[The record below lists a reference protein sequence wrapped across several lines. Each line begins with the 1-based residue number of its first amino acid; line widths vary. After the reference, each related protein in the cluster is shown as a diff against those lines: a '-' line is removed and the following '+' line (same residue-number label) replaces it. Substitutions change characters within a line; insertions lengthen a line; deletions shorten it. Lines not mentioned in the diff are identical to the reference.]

1 MTEGPAPDGLETA
14 PDYRAIA
21 ADSKAAARA
30 TAAVLASRV
39 VVAALGWIGS
49 VVVARS
55 LSPDGWGQ
63 LSFVFALL
71 GLMSVVTDLGVGRV
85 VLARLM
91 DDDGEEIKRTA
102 SSFLALRF
110 ALGLLGYAL
119 AVGYV
124 AALGYPSEVLLA
136 TAVGGLVV
144 VFATPSHALSVL
156 YQSRH
161 RMLLV
166 AVAESVGQ
174 VLQLGLT
181 ILAAVFEPTLLI
193 FVLPAVA
200 NEIFKL
206 VTKGFGI
213 RNPSLGLRPSRHVE
227 FRRWIP
233 YLKEAVPLAIGF
245 ALTIAMLK
253 IDVLMLSLL
262 DSFDA
267 VGLYS
272 IGYKFSDMIDTFAL
286 AAVAPVSTLLIASWP
301 HDLGTFRSRS
311 RSSAALFAVF
321 GAMSIAAFWP
331 SAEPLIRLL
340 YGERFVEGS
349 NAARLLVLGAA
360 LMSLV
365 LLGIFLLASA
375 GRQRHYPLV
384 ALFGLAVNV
393 GLNLVLIPRMSYNGA
408 AISTVVTIVITVVLL
423 WIVIARSMPVQ
434 GLLPVRSIILL
445 VVVTAVTTGAGY
457 VAVQSF
463 SALWFPIS
471 VVAALLVGTSVYG
484 SAKLGIIESPLPAG
498 EKSPLPA
505 GEKSPLAA
513 GEESPLTAGEEEPK

>member
-1 MTEGPAPDGLETA
+1 MTESSTPDGMETP

-21 ADSKAAARA
+21 ADPKAAARA

-63 LSFVFALL
+63 FSFVFALL

-91 DDDGEEIKRTA
+91 DNDPEEIGRTA
-102 SSFLALRF
+102 SSFLALRT
-110 ALGLLGYAL
+110 ALGLVGYAL

-124 AALGYPSEVLLA
+124 ALLRYPSEVVLA

-161 RMLLV
+161 RLLGV
-166 AVAESVGQ
+166 AIAESLGQ
-174 VLQLGLT
+174 VVQLGLT
-181 ILAAVFEPTLLI
+181 VLAAVYAPTLLW

-213 RNPSLGLRPSRHVE
+213 RSRTLGLRPSRHIE
-227 FRRWIP
+227 FRRWGP
-233 YLKEAVPLAIGF
+233 YLREAIPLAIGF
-245 ALTIAMLK
+245 ALTVAMLK

-272 IGYKFSDMIDTFAL
+272 IGYKFSDMMDTFAL

-301 HDLGTFRSRS
+301 HDLATFRTRSRS
-311 RSSAALFAVF
+311 AAALFALF
-321 GAMSIAAFWP
+321 GAMAVAAFWP

-340 YGERFVEGS
+340 YGDRFEEGS

-365 LLGIFLLASA
+365 LLGIFMLASA
-375 GRQRHYPLV
+375 GMQRHYPMV
-384 ALFGLAVNV
+384 AVFGLALNV
-393 GLNLVLIPRMSYNGA
+393 GLNLILIPRLSYNGA
-408 AISTVVTIVITVVLL
+408 AISTVATIGTTVVLL
-423 WIVIARSMPVQ
+423 WVVIARSMPIE
-434 GLLPVRSIILL
+434 GLLPVRSILALSVITAL
-445 VVVTAVTTGAGY
+445 VTGAGY
-457 VAVQSF
+457 AAVQSF
-463 SALWFPIS
+463 PALWFPIS
-471 VVAALLVGTSVYG
+471 VVAAGLVAGLLILLV
-484 SAKLGIIESPLPAG
+484 ALGAVESPLPRG
-498 EKSPLPA
+498 EK
-505 GEKSPLAA
+505 EKS
-513 GEESPLTAGEEEPK
+513 

>member
-1 MTEGPAPDGLETA
+1 MTESSVPDGMETP

-21 ADSKAAARA
+21 ADPRAAARA

-39 VVAALGWIGS
+39 VVAALGWVGS

-55 LSPDGWGQ
+55 LSPEGWGQ
-63 LSFVFALL
+63 FSFVFALL

-91 DDDGEEIKRTA
+91 DDDADEIRRTA

-110 ALGLLGYAL
+110 VLGLIGYLL
-119 AVGYV
+119 AIGYV
-124 AALGYPSEVLLA
+124 ALLRYPSEVLLA

-156 YQSRH
+156 FQARH
-161 RMLLV
+161 RLLLV
-166 AVAESVGQ
+166 AVAESLGQ
-174 VLQLGLT
+174 VLQLALT
-181 ILAAVFEPTLLI
+181 VLAAVFAPSLLI

-200 NEIFKL
+200 NEVFKL

-213 RNPSLGLRPSRHVE
+213 RSRTLGLKPSRHIE
-227 FRRWIP
+227 IRRWGA
-233 YLKEAVPLAIGF
+233 YLREAVPLAIGF
-245 ALTIAMLK
+245 ALTVAMLK

-286 AAVAPVSTLLIASWP
+286 AAVAPISTLLIASWP
-301 HDLGTFRSRS
+301 DDLVTFRARSRS
-311 RSSAALFAVF
+311 AAALFAVF
-321 GAMSIAAFWP
+321 GAMAVAAFWP

-340 YGERFVEGS
+340 YGERFVESS

-365 LLGIFLLASA
+365 VLGIFMLASA
-375 GRQRHYPLV
+375 GMQRHYPLV
-384 ALFGLAVNV
+384 ALLGLALNV
-393 GLNLVLIPRMSYNGA
+393 ALNLVLIPRMSYDGA
-408 AISTVVTIVITVVLL
+408 AISTVATIATTLVLL
-423 WIVIARSMPVQ
+423 WLVIARSMPVS
-434 GLLPVRSIILL
+434 GLLPVTSLAVL
-445 VVVTAVTTGAGY
+445 VALTTAVTAAGY
-457 VAVQSF
+457 FAVQAF
-463 SALWFPIS
+463 SSLWFPIS
-471 VVAALLVGTSVYG
+471 VLAAVAVGGGVFVLVSV
-484 SAKLGIIESPLPAG
+484 GIIESPIPGKTTARHG
-498 EKSPLPA
+498 NRP
-505 GEKSPLAA
+505 
-513 GEESPLTAGEEEPK
+513 EE

>member
-1 MTEGPAPDGLETA
+1 MTESSVPDGMETP

-21 ADSKAAARA
+21 ADPKAAARA
-30 TAAVLASRV
+30 TAAVLMSRV

-49 VVVARS
+49 VVIART
-55 LSPDGWGQ
+55 LSPDQWGQ
-63 LSFVFALL
+63 FSFVFALL

-91 DDDGEEIKRTA
+91 DDDAEEIGRTA
-102 SSFLALRF
+102 SSFLALRTV
-110 ALGLLGYAL
+110 LGLIGYLFAI
-119 AVGYV
+119 GYV
-124 AALGYPSEVLLA
+124 VLLGYPSEVVLA
-136 TAVGGLVV
+136 TVLGGLVV

-156 YQSRH
+156 FQSRH
-161 RMLLV
+161 RLLLV
-166 AVAESVGQ
+166 AVAESIGQ

-181 ILAAVFEPTLLI
+181 VLAAVFAPTLLW

-213 RNPSLGLRPSRHVE
+213 RSRTIGLRPSRRVE
-227 FRRWIP
+227 VRRWGP

-272 IGYKFSDMIDTFAL
+272 IGYKFSDMIDTFTL

-301 HDLGTFRSRS
+301 DDLATFRVRSRS
-311 RSSAALFAVF
+311 AATLFAVF
-321 GAMSIAAFWP
+321 GAMAVAAFWP
-331 SAEPLIRLL
+331 SAEPLIGLL
-340 YGERFVEGS
+340 YGDRFVEGS

-365 LLGIFLLASA
+365 MLGIFVLASA
-375 GRQRHYPLV
+375 GMQRHYPIV
-384 ALFGLAVNV
+384 ALLGLAINV
-393 GLNLVLIPRMSYNGA
+393 GLNLFLIPRYSFDGA
-408 AISTVVTIVITVVLL
+408 AVSTVVTIGVTLVLL
-423 WIVIARSMPVQ
+423 WIVIDRSMPMESV
-434 GLLPVRSIILL
+434 LPVQSLVLL
-445 VVVTAVTTGAGY
+445 IAVTAVVSAAGY
-457 VAVQSF
+457 YAVQQF
-463 SALWFPIS
+463 SAIWLPVSILA
-471 VVAALLVGTSVYG
+471 AALVGGVVFALVAIG
-484 SAKLGIIESPLPAG
+484 AIESPLPSANKG
-498 EKSPLPA
+498 RHA
-505 GEKSPLAA
+505 RR
-513 GEESPLTAGEEEPK
+513 

>member
-1 MTEGPAPDGLETA
+1 MTESTTPDGMETP

-21 ADSKAAARA
+21 ADPKAAARA
-30 TAAVLASRV
+30 TAAVLMSRV

-49 VVVARS
+49 VVIART
-55 LSPDGWGQ
+55 LSPDEWGQ
-63 LSFVFALL
+63 FSFVFALL

-85 VLARLM
+85 VLARLI
-91 DDDGEEIKRTA
+91 DDDVEEIARTA

-110 ALGLLGYAL
+110 VLGL
-119 AVGYV
+119 VGYLLAIAYV
-124 AALGYPSEVLLA
+124 LVLGYPSEVVLA

-156 YQSRH
+156 FQARH
-161 RMLLV
+161 RLLLV

-174 VLQLGLT
+174 VLQLALT
-181 ILAAVFEPTLLI
+181 VLAAVFAPTLLW

-213 RNPSLGLRPSRHVE
+213 RSRSVGLRPSRHIE
-227 FRRWIP
+227 IRRWGP

-262 DSFDA
+262 DNFDA

-272 IGYKFSDMIDTFAL
+272 IGYKFSDMIDTFTL

-301 HDLGTFRSRS
+301 DDLTTFRERSRS
-311 RSSAALFAVF
+311 AATLFIVF
-321 GAMSIAAFWP
+321 GAMAVAGFWP
-331 SAEPLIRLL
+331 SAEPLIQLL
-340 YGERFVEGS
+340 YGDRFVEGAH
-349 NAARLLVLGAA
+349 AARLLVLGAA

-365 LLGIFLLASA
+365 MLGIFVLASA
-375 GRQRHYPLV
+375 GMQRHYPVV
-384 ALFGLAVNV
+384 ALLGLAINV

-408 AISTVVTIVITVVLL
+408 AISTVVTIGVTLVLL
-423 WIVIARSMPVQ
+423 WIVIERSMPMSSV
-434 GLLPVRSIILL
+434 LPVRS
-445 VVVTAVTTGAGY
+445 VAAVAIACAAVSGVAY
-457 VAVQSF
+457 VAVQQF
-463 SALWFPIS
+463 SAIWLPIS
-471 VVAALLVGTSVYG
+471 VLSAALVGAIVFALVAVG
-484 SAKLGIIESPLPAG
+484 AIESPLPSANKG
-498 EKSPLPA
+498 RHA
-505 GEKSPLAA
+505 RR
-513 GEESPLTAGEEEPK
+513 